1 MARES
6 IDVVEG
12 EHIQVGRTSM
22 IPFDADARTIAYWK
36 AGLKELQQRGY
47 IKDRRINGTSGVFF
61 EVTKKGY
68 EAADELGLSNPDS
81 SYRADI

>member
-47 IKDRRINGTSGVFF
+47 ISDSETKGTHF

-68 EAADELGLSNPDS
+68 EAADELGLSNPDP
-81 SYRADI
+81 SYRVDV

>member
-12 EHIQVGRTSM
+12 EHIQVDRTSM

-47 IKDRRINGTSGVFF
+47 IGDSGTSGEFF
-61 EVTKKGY
+61 EVTRKGY
-68 EAADELGLSNPDS
+68 EAADELGLSNPDP
-81 SYRADI
+81 SYRADV

>member
-36 AGLKELQQRGY
+36 DGLKELQQRGY
-47 IKDRRINGTSGVFF
+47 IRDSGTSGAFF
-61 EVTKKGY
+61 EVTRKGY
-68 EAADELGLSNPDS
+68 EAANELGLSNPDS